1 MSATEAPDTVAAP
14 EPPQQARHYG
24 FSVLLSG
31 FARMWRAWLPALI
44 VIVANA
50 AAQAAFV
57 MTNPQVSWEPTFILL
72 LVGSILVF
80 LVTGAVLTAGAYES
94 VTQRVPVGLAFSRAN
109 RHFWLYSLWVILQG
123 VVVLIGTAFNSW
135 PGILLAWLTVF
146 IPLAAIDGQRNALG
160 ANFRAIW
167 SHPFRWIVTGLIIA
181 VFLLVG
187 FLLNALNS
195 FFIGGVVG
203 SFVAMLVSGLF
214 AWWWLTAWACLYRSR
229 RGADQPEQE

>member
-1 MSATEAPDTVAAP
+1 MSTTDATATPVTPAE
-14 EPPQQARHYG
+14 PQQPRHYG

-31 FARMWRAWLPALI
+31 FARMWRAWLPAII

-50 AAQAAFV
+50 VAQALFV

-72 LVGSILVF
+72 LIGSILVF
-80 LVTGAVLTAGAYES
+80 LVTGAVLTAGAFES

-109 RHFWLYSLWVILQG
+109 RHFWLYSIWVILQT
-123 VVVLIGTAFNSW
+123 VVVLIGTAFYRW
-135 PGILLAWLTVF
+135 PGVLLAWLTVF
-146 IPLAAIDGQRNALG
+146 IPIAAIDGQRNALG

-167 SHPFRWIVTGLIIA
+167 SHPFRWIITGIIIA
-181 VFLLVG
+181 VFLVFG
-187 FLLNALNS
+187 FLFGALNG

-203 SFVAMLVSGLF
+203 SFVATLVAGFF

-229 RGADQPEQE
+229 RGAPADQV